1 MRGRGVEL
9 DGADGGRVAERRA
22 RFAGGQ
28 GEGGAMV
35 LEGARGGARGG
46 EERDVV
52 VGGVGG
58 GMVGQVIEVVEDG
71 FLGTAGVAARVVS
84 VFVGE
89 EAGLLMRRAKVVDE
103 LDLVHRY
110 VASFCWNAAI
120 TRMLE

>member
-1 MRGRGVEL
+1 
-9 DGADGGRVAERRA
+9 
-22 RFAGGQ
+22 
-28 GEGGAMV
+28 MV

-58 GMVGQVIEVVEDG
+58 GMVGQVMEGVEHG
-71 FLGTAGVAARVVS
+71 FLRTAGVAAGVVE

-110 VASFCWNAAI
+110 VASFCWNVAI
-120 TRMLE
+120 TRILD